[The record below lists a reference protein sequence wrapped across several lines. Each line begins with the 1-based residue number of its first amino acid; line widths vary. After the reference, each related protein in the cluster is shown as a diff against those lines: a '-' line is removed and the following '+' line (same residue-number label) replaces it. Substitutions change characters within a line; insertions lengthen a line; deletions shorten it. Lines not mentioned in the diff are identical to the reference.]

1 MRGKQEKLLVHYI
14 GNQEIFTTPGL
25 QIQLGELPTETQ
37 EAWIDEDMVNE
48 VFKNPKKFKVDKGRI
63 IDK

>member
-37 EAWIDEDMVNE
+37 ENNQASKDDDD
-48 VFKNPKKFKVDKGRI
+48 KKIKEGFSFIFG
-63 IDK
+63 